1 MTKSDSN
8 LLPQLTRLAQELE
21 GDLFFDQLMKT
32 LYATDASV
40 YRAMPLAVALP
51 KTTED
56 IQKLISYANKHHTS
70 LIPRTAGTSLAGQ
83 CVGDGIVVD
92 VSKYFTKVIEF
103 NKEEGWVRVQ
113 PGVVRDELNEFLK
126 PHGFFFSPITSTA
139 NRAMIGGMVG
149 NNSCGTTS
157 IVYGSTREHTLE
169 LKVLLSDGTEAVF
182 SPISKDD
189 FEEKRQLPGK
199 EGELYRAIHQE
210 LSNLRHQQQI
220 REHFPKATIHRRNTG
235 YAVDYLLNTEI
246 FTDTNVLFDFCKLL
260 CGSEG
265 TLAFTTEIKIHVDPL
280 PDPFDVVVAAH
291 FGSIHES
298 MKATQIAMKLQ
309 PTACELMDKIILDCT
324 KENIEQNK
332 NRYFVEGDPKA
343 ILMIE
348 FRGKS
353 LLESEEQAYHLID
366 ALKSAGL
373 GYAFPIILPENTKSV
388 WALRGAGLGLLANIP
403 GDKKAVACIED
414 TAVDIDDLADYIEDF
429 AQIMKKFEQY
439 PVYYAHAGAGEIHL
453 RPILDLKK
461 SEDVKEFY
469 MISEAVAKL
478 VKSYDGSLSGEH
490 GDGRVRAA
498 FIPLMVGPENYELF
512 RRIKKAWDPDN
523 IFNPGKIVDAPA
535 MNTSLRYE
543 PDMKTPEIKT
553 IFDFSGTGGILR
565 AAEKCNGSGDCRKL
579 PVSGGTMCPSYMATR
594 NEKDTT
600 RGRANTLREFLT
612 KNTKENPFDHPEIKE
627 VMDLC
632 ISCKGCT
639 SECPSNVDMSTL
651 KAEFLYQYQKTNG
664 IPLRS
669 KAFAYINSLNEL
681 GSVIPGFSNFF
692 LNNKLTSRLL
702 KKGLGVAPER
712 HLPQISR
719 LSLRKWYKRKYPQLS
734 PIANPHKIVY
744 LFCDEFTN
752 HNDSETGIKAVK
764 LLHYLGYEVKIV
776 DHAESGRAAMS
787 KGLLDRAKK
796 LAIQN
801 VKTFRGLISKES
813 PLIGIEPS
821 AILSF
826 RDEYPRLVPSD
837 LVEDA
842 KRLKRNCQMIDEF
855 LVREMLADKIKAGQ
869 FTDAKRNIVLHG
881 HCHQKSLSSISFS
894 LKLLSLPKNYS
905 VEVIPS
911 GCCGMAGSFGYEK
924 EHYDVSLQI
933 GELVLFPA
941 IRKVDEDTLIAAS
954 GTSCRH
960 QIGDGTG
967 RKALHPV
974 DILFEAAGLS

>member
-1 MTKSDSN
+1 
-8 LLPQLTRLAQELE
+8 
-21 GDLFFDQLMKT
+21 
-32 LYATDASV
+32 
-40 YRAMPLAVALP
+40 
-51 KTTED
+51 
-56 IQKLISYANKHHTS
+56 
-70 LIPRTAGTSLAGQ
+70 
-83 CVGDGIVVD
+83 
-92 VSKYFTKVIEF
+92 
-103 NKEEGWVRVQ
+103 VQ
-113 PGVVRDELNEFLK
+113 PGVVRDELNAFLR

-157 IVYGSTREHTLE
+157 IVYGSTREHTME
-169 LKVLLSDGTEAVF
+169 LRVVLSDGSEAIF
-182 SPISKDD
+182 GQLTKES
-189 FEEKRQLPGK
+189 FEEKRQLPGL
-199 EGELYRAIHQE
+199 EGDLYREIYHE
-210 LSNLRHQQQI
+210 LSNEENQQQI
-220 REHFPKATIHRRNTG
+220 REHFPKSTIHRRNTG
-235 YAVDYLLNTEI
+235 YAMDYLLNSEI
-246 FTDTNVLFDFCKLL
+246 FSETDKPFDFCKLL

-265 TLAFTTEIKIHVDPL
+265 TLAFTTEIKIHIDPL
-280 PDPFDVVVAAH
+280 PDPFDVVVAVH
-291 FGSIHES
+291 FNSINES
-298 MKATQIAMKLQ
+298 MRATQVAMKHN

-348 FRGKS
+348 FRAKT
-353 LLESEEQAYHLID
+353 LLEAEQQAYQLID
-366 ALKSAGL
+366 DYKSKNL
-373 GYAFPIILPENTKSV
+373 GYAFPIIYPENTKSV
-388 WALRGAGLGLLANIP
+388 WSLRSAGLGLLANIP

-429 AQIMKKFEQY
+429 GEIMEKFNQF

-461 SEDVKEFY
+461 SDDVKEFY
-469 MISEAVAKL
+469 LISEAVAKL

-498 FIPLMVGPENYELF
+498 FIPIMVGPKNYELF
-512 RRIKKAWDPDN
+512 RRIKKVWDPYN

-543 PDMKTPEIKT
+543 PDMVTPDIKT
-553 IFDFSGTGGILR
+553 VFDFSSTGGILR

-612 KNTKENPFDHPEIKE
+612 NSTKENRFDHSEIKE
-627 VMDLC
+627 VMELC

-651 KAEFLYQYQKTNG
+651 KAEFLHQYQKANG

-669 KAFAYINSLNEL
+669 KAFAYINSLNTL
-681 GSVIPGFSNFF
+681 GSVVPELSNFF
-692 LNNKLTSRLL
+692 LNNKLSGKFL
-702 KKGLGVAPER
+702 KNILQVAPER
-712 HLPQISR
+712 RLPQISKV
-719 LSLRKWYKRKYPQLS
+719 SLRKWYKKNYARLPAIS
-734 PIANPHKIVY
+734 NPHKSVF

-752 HNDSETGIKAVK
+752 YNDTEIGIKAVK
-764 LLHYLGYEVKIV
+764 LLNYLGYEVKVI
-776 DHAESGRAAMS
+776 DHVESGRAAMS
-787 KGLLDRAKK
+787 KGLLDRARE

-801 VKTFRGLISKES
+801 VKAFKDCVTKDS

-826 RDEYPRLVPSD
+826 RDEYPRLVSPD
-837 LVEDA
+837 LVEEA
-842 KRLKRNCQMIDEF
+842 KKLKRNCQLIDEF
-855 LVREMLADKIKAGQ
+855 IVREMLAGNIESGQ
-869 FTDAKRNIVLHG
+869 FTDAKKRIALHG
-881 HCHQKSLSSISFS
+881 HCHQKSLSSLSFS
-894 LKLLSLPKNYS
+894 VKLLSLPRNYT

-924 EHYDVSLQI
+924 EHYEVSMQI

-941 IRKVDEDTLIAAS
+941 IRKAEEDTLIAAT

-960 QIGDGTG
+960 QIKDGTT
-967 RKALHPV
+967 RSALHPIE
-974 DILFEAAGLS
+974 ILFEAAGLK